1 MVDYAIA
8 NQIRPF
14 QLPDIAGIAG
24 AMQGLETNRM
34 RAQQLQGAEQERNAL
49 RQLMATPGFDP
60 SSPDAARRLLEVAPT
75 TGAATYQALMAGQ
88 REQRQAQTAQTE
100 TALKAFD
107 LSRETLR
114 GIADLPEADRPAAWA
129 AWRAQTETTV
139 PGTRGFIP
147 AQYSPAA
154 YTSMISKASE
164 IAKNLTERPTA
175 LAGPGGIPVLVDR
188 TTGTF
193 RMGTEVSPGAAPPPA
208 PPGAPAP
215 RAEAPSLGE
224 PGRDMAAAMLRRI
237 EGFRPEPYMDV
248 NALRAGYGSDTVTLA
263 DGRVVPVTQG
273 TRVTQ
278 EDAER
283 DLARRVPEFERRAAA
298 AVGEERFAA
307 LPPNVRAA
315 LTSVAYNY
323 GTLPGRI
330 RNAVQSGDVDAIAAA
345 VEGLAGDNQGINARR
360 RSEEAA
366 VIRGANAMAPG
377 AAPANAMLAPPD
389 ATVVPRPLSP
399 VEFPGLPRA
408 ASLSDADLFRR
419 IRDVQQKE
427 AEALML
433 ADVQRQTAAA
443 RAAEAG
449 QTSES
454 QTRGR
459 LTAEQE
465 RENRRKQEGRE
476 NIEKVLEDMKASY
489 QRLEELR
496 GIPSERRGA
505 AANIPAY
512 LGATPPGQELGKAL
526 ATPSQS
532 QRNALQA
539 SGRQLL
545 TAIKAATGMSAQEMN
560 SNVELQQLMAA
571 ISSPTQSI
579 ESVREILTRIS
590 RNYGSGR
597 LEFGAPAETPAAA
610 APAPAAA
617 APRDGV
623 PSQRRGAAAPAG
635 RPTLE
640 QFLERARPASPNA
653 SVEDLTAYYNRTYGG
668 R

>member
-1 MVDYAIA
+1 MSGSLP
-8 NQIRPF
+8 QLQTF
-14 QLPDIAGIAG
+14 QLPDVGGVVNAL
-24 AMQGLETNRM
+24 QGLELNRM
-34 RAQQLQGAEQERNAL
+34 RSQQLQGAEQERNAL
-49 RQLMATPGFDP
+49 RQLMGTPGFDP

-100 TALKAFD
+100 AGLKAFE
-107 LSRETLR
+107 LSREALR
-114 GIADLPEADRPAAWA
+114 GIAELPEADRPAAWTM
-129 AWRAQTETTV
+129 WRAQTETTV
-139 PGTRGFIP
+139 PWARGFIP

-208 PPGAPAP
+208 APGAPAP
-215 RAEAPSLGE
+215 RAEAPAMS
-224 PGRDMAAAMLRRI
+224 PGQTAAADFLRRR
-237 EGFRPEPYMDV
+237 EGFREAPYYDV
-248 NALRAGYGSDTVTLA
+248 NAYRAGFGSDTTTLP
-263 DGRVVPVTQG
+263 DGTVVPVRQG
-273 TRVTQ
+273 MTVSR

-283 DLARRVPEFERRAAA
+283 DLARRIPEFERRAAA
-298 AVGEERFAA
+298 AIGEERFAS
-307 LPPNVRAA
+307 LPPNAQAA
-315 LTSVAYNY
+315 LISVAYNY

-330 RNAVQSGDVDAIAAA
+330 REAARSGDLAALSQA
-345 VEGLAGDNQGINARR
+345 VAGLAGDNQGVNAGRR
-360 RSEEAA
+360 REEATMIA
-366 VIRGANAMAPG
+366 GGNAMAPG
-377 AAPANAMLAPPD
+377 AAPANAMLAPD
-389 ATVVPRPLSP
+389 AAPAGSEMPILPNFGPPRNLA
-399 VEFPGLPRA
+399 EAQRA
-408 ASLSDADLFRR
+408 QALQAAVLDLEKKR
-419 IRDVQQKE
+419 IE
-427 AEALML
+427 AE
-433 ADVQRQTAAA
+433 RA
-443 RAAEAG
+443 RADQPARVGEAG
-449 QTSES
+449 QTSEA

-465 RENRRKQEGRE
+465 REERRKREGRE
-476 NIEKVLEDMKASY
+476 NIEKVLEDMKTSY

-512 LGATPPGQELGKAL
+512 LGATPPGQEISKAL

-532 QRNALQA
+532 QRNTLQA

-590 RNYGSGR
+590 RNYGLGR

-610 APAPAAA
+610 APATPAPA
-617 APRDGV
+617 APREGV

-640 QFLERARPASPNA
+640 QFLERARPANPNA

>member
-1 MVDYAIA
+1 MQFSSAPLP
-8 NQIRPF
+8 QIQPF
-14 QLPDIAGIAG
+14 QPPNLAGIAN
-24 AMQGLETNRM
+24 AMQEQSLNAMRERALMGSEQELTNLRRVVADPNFDINAPGATNRILSAAP
-34 RAQQLQGAEQERNAL
+34 RSGAQ
-49 RQLMATPGFDP
+49 T
-60 SSPDAARRLLEVAPT
+60 V
-75 TGAATYQALMAGQ
+75 QALMAAQNQ
-88 REQRQAQTAQTE
+88 RRLAEGASLENAVKLTQSFRDLLPTA
-100 TALKAFD
+100 TA
-107 LSRETLR
+107 ENY
-114 GIADLPEADRPAAWA
+114 PAIRA
-129 AWRAQTETTV
+129 AAVAAV
-139 PGTRGFIP
+139 PGWAPSWPETYDADAVRALMQKADDKLKEYGVNITATQGGTGFV
-147 AQYSPAA
+147 
-154 YTSMISKASE
+154 AS
-164 IAKNLTERPTA
+164 PTA
-175 LAGPGGIPVLVDR
+175 LPR
-188 TTGTF
+188 
-193 RMGTEVSPGAAPPPA
+193 GAAPLQGPTFYPAESIPAAPA

-224 PGRDMAAAMLRRI
+224 PGRDMAAAMLRRS
-237 EGFRPEPYMDV
+237 EGFRPEPYFDRT
-248 NALRAGYGSDTVTLA
+248 AFRTGYGSDQITTA

-315 LTSVAYNY
+315 LISVAYNY

-366 VIRGANAMAPG
+366 VIRGANAMAPD

-610 APAPAAA
+610 APAPTAA

-640 QFLERARPASPNA
+640 QFLERARPANPNA

>member
-1 MVDYAIA
+1 MS
-8 NQIRPF
+8 
-14 QLPDIAGIAG
+14 
-24 AMQGLETNRM
+24 
-34 RAQQLQGAEQERNAL
+34 
-49 RQLMATPGFDP
+49 PG
-60 SSPDAARRLLEVAPT
+60 
-75 TGAATYQALMAGQ
+75 
-88 REQRQAQTAQTE
+88 QTA
-100 TALKAFD
+100 A
-107 LSRETLR
+107 
-114 GIADLPEADRPAAWA
+114 AD
-129 AWRAQTETTV
+129 
-139 PGTRGFIP
+139 F
-147 AQYSPAA
+147 
-154 YTSMISKASE
+154 
-164 IAKNLTERPTA
+164 
-175 LAGPGGIPVLVDR
+175 
-188 TTGTF
+188 
-193 RMGTEVSPGAAPPPA
+193 
-208 PPGAPAP
+208 
-215 RAEAPSLGE
+215 
-224 PGRDMAAAMLRRI
+224 LRRR
-237 EGFRPEPYMDV
+237 EGFREAPYYDV
-248 NALRAGYGSDTVTLA
+248 NAYRAGFGSDTTTLP
-263 DGRVVPVTQG
+263 DGTVVPVRQG
-273 TRVTQ
+273 MTVSR

-283 DLARRVPEFERRAAA
+283 DLARRIPEFERRAAA
-298 AVGEERFAA
+298 AIGEERFAS
-307 LPPNVRAA
+307 LPPNAQAA
-315 LTSVAYNY
+315 LISVAYNY

-330 RNAVQSGDVDAIAAA
+330 REAARSGDLAALSQA
-345 VEGLAGDNQGINARR
+345 VAGLAGDNQGVNAGRR
-360 RSEEAA
+360 REEATMIA
-366 VIRGANAMAPG
+366 GGNAMAPG
-377 AAPANAMLAPPD
+377 ATPANAMLAPD
-389 ATVVPRPLSP
+389 ATAMTGVPQ
-399 VEFPGLPRA
+399 LPTFAPPRTLA
-408 ASLSDADLFRR
+408 EADYQKRMMDAVAELEKKR
-419 IRDVQQKE
+419 IE
-427 AEALML
+427 AERRRGEQPER
-433 ADVQRQTAAA
+433 VE
-443 RAAEAG
+443 EAG
-449 QTSES
+449 QTAES

-512 LGATPPGQELGKAL
+512 LGATPPGQEISKAL

-590 RNYGSGR
+590 RNYGLGR

-610 APAPAAA
+610 APATPTPA
-617 APRDGV
+617 APREGV

-640 QFLERARPASPNA
+640 QFLERARPANPNA